1 MILSFD
7 YILERE
13 DKQQMKSLLNY
24 VRDNGFVIQYKTD
37 KQPCTKSL
45 AAQFMRDDINDEAVL
60 TLLYFVD
67 KYLKVSGQPN
77 FVKDLNRL
85 LFQWSSPEILWDK
98 EQIIDALIG
107 TEAFAKGLYWVLY
120 NGQTLSIGDVDVD
133 CYSGNASIDITGIDG
148 QTFNGLLS
156 GTINKGKTNLP
167 PLNGRA
173 GIIDHSN
180 EVFKCLTQ
188 TIMRFRNKDVHFT
201 DTEGVDQ
208 DDPYFNQTDNESKSF
223 FIRMDIIVMLMLAV
237 QYQYDNLTEKV
248 SCMIPALGCNPSDDM
263 ESLALQLVNERYIP
277 GLLARQE
284 DIIDEAFHFF
294 STPKGNHVRLDSINV
309 MMRPLDLN
317 QDSAQDYSNEDEDE
331 KVDEDDVEIDG
342 EQQEDPYTLLD
353 RPEKN
358 RVFLGGSSGSGKSTV
373 VSKLIKALCSQ
384 WVADC
389 QDQAVL
395 PIRLNIRQYDLSM
408 TAIDNLLVKAISN
421 SMNDSYLVK
430 ADEDCLGRYLRHLR
444 EQGRLMMFFDG
455 LNEAGQKTGYVIN
468 EVIRYCNSKEF
479 GNCRCV
485 VTSRI
490 VELGEKQLRRFTD
503 FSIYELCPLSAQL
516 MKEQVRRASSFLP
529 SRNIWERIIQS
540 PKLQDIASNP
550 QQLKLLLE
558 LLGQS
563 DKDYVVP
570 NKTILFEQ
578 VVEKLME
585 QRYGVGASDRL
596 SSFNQA
602 LCCAA
607 GLMMEQEA
615 PVDIEW
621 VKDHCLKQ
629 FKTAPSNIYELV
641 RSAKELG
648 IIDSMHPYISFKHDS
663 WKEFYQASYVK
674 NLWLII
680 DDDTRRRQVA
690 NLRMMLNSDNEEQ
703 LLLGT
708 GLVCSIYE
716 LLDGDMADR
725 RRVRERALLSDITTL
740 LLTPPADEAADVI
753 LEKDNYG
760 GVQLQFTG
768 NKFPPPDHVLKVLAR
783 AISGMS
789 YRPVHTISD
798 DGTPQPVSDPK
809 TIVEG
814 LIMNLMLLYRKLNPE
829 SYVGKNIKL
838 IGEFFT
844 ISVLSGSDK
853 LLEELF
859 HPYWLRL
866 WIIHAIDFD
875 KLMRVSS
882 EEEGYWQERSYER
895 RVALPSERKML
906 TWRVLADAS
915 NKPALAQRLMIVREE
930 LLRWGY
936 LDSAS
941 IARQDIIKLL
951 ISMTSQDL
959 KDTIAF
965 CRNSGRPGSA
975 VFINFAALLLDDKES
990 MEASYIN
997 NKIEVP
1003 NIIVNRLIR
1012 RLDEDGIEDFVWGK
1026 PGIMKSNTLIALAKR
1041 NYAPLL
1047 EACRNNKLSPKDMLP
1062 IVDIIPLGVLPEKY
1076 VESHYDTTVFQSW
1089 PVSYGTSL
1097 NYKNDVCS
1105 MIQWNDPSKYHS
1117 SICSE
1122 VIRELHGNPALA
1134 TEEVWVFFMRHNRT
1148 SVYTAFYVALSA
1160 DKRKLAWYP
1169 TPDVCH
1175 VMYISS
1181 THIHLFSPLEGY
1193 FEGNN
1198 IQGGLRRIANT
1209 GQKVSNGDLV
1219 ILEQDGTMEHL
1230 PNVANEFCYGYKE
1243 GFIRGKTGRNYF
1255 IGIASSKEDFYFY
1268 DKSGQY
1274 DGMDIGEKVIFFPS
1288 VNLLFNNQIKPMAHN
1303 LSVCRE
1309 QIRQGVLK
1317 RKNLEMVSDRKA
1329 YVLSIKDVQTDDTV
1343 TAVLFVEYLPPI
1355 SLEYIENLQTGS
1367 MVDFRNNAFGKKRC
1381 YLVIPN
1387 KK

>member
-13 DKQQMKSLLNY
+13 DRQQMKSLLNY

-45 AAQFMRDDINDEAVL
+45 ATQFMRNDINDEAVL

-98 EQIIDALIG
+98 EQIIDALVG

-133 CYSGNASIDITGIDG
+133 CYSGNASNNITGIDG

-156 GTINKGKTNLP
+156 GTINKGKTKLP

-180 EVFKCLTQ
+180 EVFKCLIQ
-188 TIMRFRNKDVHFT
+188 TVMRFRNKDVHYT
-201 DTEGVDQ
+201 DTESVDQ
-208 DDPYFNQTDNESKSF
+208 EDPYFNQTDNESKSF

-237 QYQYDNLTEKV
+237 QYQYDNLTKKV
-248 SCMIPALGCNPSDDM
+248 SCMIPALGDNRSDDM

-294 STPKGNHVRLDSINV
+294 STQKGNHVRLDSINV

-331 KVDEDDVEIDG
+331 KVDEDNVEIDD
-342 EQQEDPYTLLD
+342 EQQEDPYSLLD

-384 WVADC
+384 WVADS

-395 PIRLNIRQYDLSM
+395 PIRLNIRQYDLST
-408 TAIDNLLVKAISN
+408 TAIDNLLVKTISN

-444 EQGRLMMFFDG
+444 EQGRLMIFFDG
-455 LNEAGQKTGYVIN
+455 LNEAGQKAGYVIN
-468 EVIRYCNSKEF
+468 EIIRYCNSKEF

-490 VELGEKQLRRFTD
+490 VELGEKQLHRFTD

-585 QRYGVGASDRL
+585 QRYGIGASDRL

-615 PVDIEW
+615 SVDIEW

-629 FKTAPSNIYELV
+629 FKTSPSNIYELV

-648 IIDSMHPYISFKHDS
+648 IIDSMHPYITFKHDS
-663 WKEFYQASYVK
+663 WKEFYQAFYVK
-674 NLWLII
+674 SLWLII
-680 DDDTRRRQVA
+680 DDNTRRKQIA
-690 NLRMMLNSDNEEQ
+690 SLRMMLNGEDEEQ

-708 GLVCSIYE
+708 GLVCSVYE
-716 LLDGDMADR
+716 LLDGDMTDR

-740 LLTPPADEAADVI
+740 LLTPPANEAANVI
-753 LEKDNYG
+753 LEKDIYG
-760 GVQLQFTG
+760 GVQLQLTG
-768 NKFPPPDHVLKVLAR
+768 NKFPPPDHALKVLAR

-789 YRPVHTISD
+789 YKPVHTISD
-798 DGTPQPVSDPK
+798 DGTPQSASDPK

-814 LIMNLMLLYRKLNPE
+814 LIMNLMLLYRKHNPE

-844 ISVLSGSDK
+844 ISVLSGSDR

-882 EEEGYWQERSYER
+882 EEEGYWQERTYER
-895 RVALPSERKML
+895 RVALPSERKIL
-906 TWRVLADAS
+906 TWRVLSDAS

-959 KDTIAF
+959 KETITF
-965 CRNSGRPGSA
+965 CRSNSRPGSA
-975 VFINFAALLLDDKES
+975 VFINFAALLLDDIES
-990 MEASYIN
+990 MEASYID

-1012 RLDEDGIEDFVWGK
+1012 RLDEDGIADFVWDK
-1026 PGIMKSNTLIALAKR
+1026 PGIIKQKMLVALAKMS
-1041 NYAPLL
+1041 YSPLL
-1047 EACRNNKLSPKDMLP
+1047 ETCRSGKISPKDMNY
-1062 IVDIIPLGVLPEKY
+1062 IVDIIPLEMLPEKY
-1076 VESHYDTTVFQSW
+1076 VESHYDTAVLQAW
-1089 PVSYGTSL
+1089 PVTGDTTIH
-1097 NYKNDVCS
+1097 YKDDVCS
-1105 MIQWNDPSKYHS
+1105 LIQWNDPSRYHA
-1117 SICSE
+1117 SICRD
-1122 VIRELHGNPALA
+1122 VLRELYGNPSLA
-1134 TEEVWVFFMRHNRT
+1134 TEEVWNFLKSHSR
-1148 SVYTAFYVALSA
+1148 SAAYTAFYVGLSS
-1160 DKRKLAWYP
+1160 DERKQAWCP
-1169 TPDVCH
+1169 IPNVCQ
-1175 VMYISS
+1175 VTYISC
-1181 THIHLFSPLEGY
+1181 THIHLFSPLKGY
-1193 FEGNN
+1193 FGGDNL
-1198 IQGGLRRIANT
+1198 QGGLLQIENT
-1209 GQKVSNGDLV
+1209 GQKVSNGNLV
-1219 ILEQDGTMEHL
+1219 IMEQDGTMEPL
-1230 PNVANEFCYGYKE
+1230 PTAVNESCYGYKN

-1255 IGIASSKEDFYFY
+1255 IGIEGSKEDFYYY
-1268 DKSGQY
+1268 DKNGQY
-1274 DGMDIGEKVIFFPS
+1274 DGMDVGEKVIFFPS
-1288 VNLLFNNQIKPMAHN
+1288 VNLMLNSQVRPMAYN
-1303 LSVCRE
+1303 LTVCRE
-1309 QIRQGVLK
+1309 QVRHGVVE

-1329 YVLSIKDVQTDDTV
+1329 YVLGIKDVQTGDSV
-1343 TAVLFVEYLPPI
+1343 MAVLFIEYLPPA
-1355 SLEYIENLQTGS
+1355 SLEYIERLQAGS
-1367 MVDFRNNAFGKKRC
+1367 GVDFRNNAFGKKRC